1 MSVLVMNQE
10 AAVFPSTSQQDVLI
24 GVVTQIPR
32 PSQDLYER
40 IDEEMLAKNPQWIE
54 GNAFHDT
61 LRGNR
66 EILVYEVY
74 HKKEQQEVACLI
86 HIGDKLNGHPGIVHG
101 GIISTA
107 FDNSYGWLFF
117 TLGIPPAFTAN
128 LNVNFRKPVFADTS
142 ALVRAVVTKIEVNN
156 LVFTFIL
163 FNLDTLCLLSG
174 SQVVHERNMGRCEG
188 RHSG

>member
-1 MSVLVMNQE
+1 MSQE
-10 AAVFPSTSQQDVLI
+10 STLPTGPVEKEVQVIPKPSLEQ
-24 GVVTQIPR
+24 
-32 PSQDLYER
+32 YFR

-61 LRGNR
+61 LRGGR

-74 HKKEQQEVACLI
+74 QKREEKEVACII
-86 HIGDKLNGHPGIVHG
+86 HIGDRLNGHPGIVHG

-128 LNVNFRKPVFADTS
+128 LNVNFRKPVFENTY
-142 ALVRAVVTKIEVNN
+142 ALVRATVVKIEVSGIS
-156 LVFTFIL
+156 LQPFLQIFLFALFIAY
-163 FNLDTLCLLSG
+163 SG
-174 SQVVHERNMGRCEG
+174 S
-188 RHSG
+188 